1 MDQCANLWLVGNKN
15 RGRRWI
21 FRLETEKQRNVEWV
35 VYVAQLS
42 QVLVINHQ
50 DFALFNGGIGP
61 LFLPFF
67 VPFLSPGVH
76 RSRVPCYPPV
86 DQSPHFGG
94 TPLRPL
100 QNWDS
105 FPRPGLR
112 PDIGSSNIP
121 GHDNL
126 PQNLPDAQKICSKIC
141 SLAPRLPILFINR
154 VVIGLYSII
163 VPTFSSSSSSL
174 NTAEIGLYF
183 FSWIIWKHIFTT
195 LSSFQTHHK
204 IIMPTSRRL
213 S

>member
-1 MDQCANLWLVGNKN
+1 M
-15 RGRRWI
+15 
-21 FRLETEKQRNVEWV
+21 
-35 VYVAQLS
+35 AQLS

-61 LFLPFF
+61 VFRPFF
-67 VPFLSPGVH
+67 VLFLSPGVH

-121 GHDNL
+121 GPDNL
-126 PQNLPDAQKICSKIC
+126 PQNLPHAQKIC

-163 VPTFSSSSSSL
+163 VPTFSSSSSSS
-174 NTAEIGLYF
+174 N
-183 FSWIIWKHIFTT
+183 TT
-195 LSSFQTHHK
+195 LDYISFQESFIAYFHHYSFQTHHK
-204 IIMPTSRRL
+204 TIILPTSRRL

>member
-1 MDQCANLWLVGNKN
+1 M
-15 RGRRWI
+15 
-21 FRLETEKQRNVEWV
+21 
-35 VYVAQLS
+35 AQLS

-61 LFLPFF
+61 VFLPFF

-100 QNWDS
+100 QNWAS

-121 GHDNL
+121 GPDNL
-126 PQNLPDAQKICSKIC
+126 PQNLPQNLPHAQKICSKIC

-174 NTAEIGLYF
+174 ITADIGLHF
-183 FSWIIWKHIFTT
+183 FSRII
-195 LSSFQTHHK
+195 
-204 IIMPTSRRL
+204 
-213 S
+213 